1 MDNDYEL
8 RKLLLNTEFALS
20 DDDKDYLI
28 FVIGSDIG
36 KRLQNSKLIDVFE
49 ALIER
54 NKISSNNLDYLIER
68 LEAIKRLDV
77 AQYLKEHKPSLSRVE
92 NNFSSPEMSLKDI
105 LSILRDEQSQESDSN
120 LQDYLEDD
128 SLDLRSLEISPS
140 GLSSNLINTRE
151 LTDIDE
157 VENTNITYENESSE
171 SSKLLQKIPD
181 KYLLLINRAL
191 SQRNTVI
198 DSDTYQSSGLISCRL
213 TEYYYLKKVE
223 EQSISN
229 SLPCFLSFCLVLPNL
244 SGQFGPLSYSPHLK
258 LIEDDDNLKQELVY
272 YIEKKYKKSAKTI
285 GLKKANK
292 LIRYLQTHRIKL
304 NQIDLIIFNVC
315 TRRRINNKSNEDEI
329 QSYIT
334 LMNYLND
341 LHLSI
346 DQKPRIIVIRTKPD
360 QEVSVW
366 DELICTYNQH

>member
-77 AQYLKEHKPSLSRVE
+77 AQYLKA
-92 NNFSSPEMSLKDI
+92 
-105 LSILRDEQSQESDSN
+105 
-120 LQDYLEDD
+120 
-128 SLDLRSLEISPS
+128 LEISPS